1 MAECQIGIF
10 AVVCRH
16 TRVAHTAK
24 RNPIVHDMHNRIV
37 DTRAARRS
45 MFEDMRAM
53 AAEVV

>member
-1 MAECQIGIF
+1 MAEYQIGIF

-53 AAEVV
+53 AAEVI

>member
-1 MAECQIGIF
+1 MAEYQIGIF

-16 TRVAHTAK
+16 SRVAYTAK

-37 DTRAARRS
+37 DTRAACGG

>member
-24 RNPIVHDMHNRIV
+24 GDMVIDDVHNGVV
-37 DTRAARRS
+37 DTRAACRS